1 MITILHNPRCRKS
14 REGLSVLENL
24 GKEFEIRKYL
34 DDKLSEDEL
43 KTIISKLDINP
54 KALIRKSEAIWKENY
69 KSKTMSD
76 DELITAMVEHPK
88 LIERPIV
95 IHKNKA
101 VVGRP
106 SELILSIIK

>member
-43 KTIISKLDINP
+43 KTIISKLDISP
-54 KALIRKSEAIWKENY
+54 KALIRKSEAIWKQNY

>member
-14 REGLSVLENL
+14 REGLAVLEDS
-24 GKEFEIRKYL
+24 GMDFKIRKYL
-34 DDKLSEDEL
+34 DDKLNEDEL
-43 KTIISKLDINP
+43 KAIIFKLDIHP
-54 KALIRKSEAIWKENY
+54 KDLIRKTEAVWKESY
-69 KSKTMSD
+69 KGKSMSD

-95 IHKNKA
+95 IHNNKA

-106 SELILSIIK
+106 SNLILSIIK